1 MKIPGALAALA
12 LLAATSL
19 AIEGA
24 EAEETRT
31 KSDAEAEVID
41 TIADVTRYD
50 AALGDRPLPAAKPKK
65 PAKPARDKSDKKTK
79 VIKPDARSAANAGKG
94 SITPVKAGSDESPII
109 VKEETARAIAEDR
122 KVDALSLDANGAA
135 AKPVTAQP
143 ASMRINV
150 IRPAIILPGDAANGH
165 EATNGHHATLQKAAQ
180 KAAEQSGGKIIEIQR
195 RSSRTR
201 QRLPEVVRGVVP
213 HDDEESRP
221 AAAPPEAHYGW
232 SVTSGRNFWFY
243 NEAEGLLIGC
253 RLVGT
258 AKVGDNKRIKCT
270 RPRHA
275 PDFQ

>member
-1 MKIPGALAALA
+1 MKTPGALAAFA

-24 EAEETRT
+24 EAEET
-31 KSDAEAEVID
+31 KSREGAATEVIE
-41 TIADVTRYD
+41 TISDVTRYD

-65 PAKPARDKSDKKTK
+65 PAKPAPAKTDKKTK
-79 VIKPDARSAANAGKG
+79 VTKPATGATATAGKG
-94 SITPVKAGSDESPII
+94 SITPVEAGSDESPIV
-109 VKEETARAIAEDR
+109 VKEETARAIAEER

-135 AKPVTAQP
+135 AKPVTARP
-143 ASMRINV
+143 ASMRING
-150 IRPAIILPGDAANGH
+150 IRPAMILPGDAANGH
-165 EATNGHHATLQKAAQ
+165 AETNGHHPTLQKAAQ
-180 KAAEQSGGKIIEIQR
+180 KAAESSGGKIIDIQR

-213 HDDEESRP
+213 HDDDETRE
-221 AAAPPEAHYGW
+221 AAEPPRAPYGW
-232 SVTSGRNFWFY
+232 TVTGGRNFWFY

-258 AKVGDNKRIKCT
+258 AKVGDNKRVKCS

-275 PDFQ
+275 PDFH